1 MQRKRSWG
9 TVVSLK
15 HAQFLS
21 FSENRNNSRVLRTF
35 SRWELKY
42 NSLHCFLI
50 ESAQSLK
57 KRRESWLLKISS
69 CFKGWPP
76 LKRVSLPGVPIGR
89 DLRAGFMLACGQGSA
104 ELPFK
109 SLFPE
114 KRHFSIPLGVWLR
127 TGCFLKQGLHLA
139 DIMCLKISKAV
150 NFSKSGFF
158 CGVNFLS

>member
-9 TVVSLK
+9 TVLSLK

-21 FSENRNNSRVLRTF
+21 FSENRNNSRLLRTF

-50 ESAQSLK
+50 ETAQSLQ
-57 KRRESWLLKISS
+57 KRRESWLLKVSS
-69 CFKGWPP
+69 CFKGWPS
-76 LKRVSLPGVPIGR
+76 LKRVSLPSVPIGR
-89 DLRAGFMLACGQGSA
+89 DPGAGFMLACGQGSA

-114 KRHFSIPLGVWLR
+114 RKGISVQPQVSLTEIR
-127 TGCFLKQGLHLA
+127 TLSEAWSSFGWYYVLE
-139 DIMCLKISKAV
+139 
-150 NFSKSGFF
+150 KSRR
-158 CGVNFLS
+158 L